1 MGSGGSIRRQGHG
14 LARLNPA
21 PDNFPPATQD
31 NGLYSHHAGEQA
43 SRMKTPW
50 TCLLL
55 ALAGV
60 LSVGADRIAPV
71 PPLPTPSQRA
81 WQELELTMF
90 VHFGVNT
97 FSDREWGDGKEDPR
111 SFNPV
116 GLETR
121 QWVDAAKAGGF
132 KLMILTAKH
141 HDGFCLWP
149 SKFTDHSVQ
158 NAAWKDGKGDV
169 VREFVDACR
178 AGGLKVGLY
187 LSPWDRHE
195 KTYGTEDYNRYFTNQ
210 LTELLT
216 QYGTVDEVWFDG
228 ACGEGPNG
236 KRQVYDWKA
245 FYGTIRALAPNA
257 VIAISGPD
265 VRWVGN
271 ESGVARVGESSVHP
285 GNRDMHG
292 TDDQVWWP
300 AECDVSIRPG
310 WFYHAAED
318 RQVKSLTHLLDIY
331 FKSVGRNSVML
342 LNVPPDRNGLFAEPD
357 VKRLRE
363 FGAALQSLTANDLA
377 KGGRVTAPGTKGGET
392 DLANIIDGNS
402 QTFWAAPEGATNA
415 TLEIAFESARTFNC
429 LSLREPFWLG
439 ERSTAYRL
447 EAQAGAGDW
456 QLLARGSVIGSRNLV
471 PVPETTAKAVRLVIE
486 STRGT
491 PAISEIALY
500 ASAHVPHRPPASLAT
515 HKPAKASNVHPQGT
529 TFGADR
535 AVDGDPE
542 TRWATADGTSACW
555 LEVDL
560 GKPETIGRVVIA
572 ELTPRVGR
580 FQIEIRDQVDAP
592 WKVAYEG
599 HGNGNRHE
607 HTFAPVTARYVRL
620 NVTEAS
626 APPTIF
632 EFEAYPK

>member
-1 MGSGGSIRRQGHG
+1 MTT
-14 LARLNPA
+14 LWPCFL
-21 PDNFPPATQD
+21 
-31 NGLYSHHAGEQA
+31 
-43 SRMKTPW
+43 M
-50 TCLLL
+50 
-55 ALAGV
+55 ALAGA
-60 LSVGADRIAPV
+60 LSVGADSLAPV
-71 PPLPTPSQRA
+71 PPVPTPSQRA

-111 SFNPV
+111 SFDPV
-116 GLETR
+116 NLDAR
-121 QWVDAAKAGGF
+121 QWVGAAKAGGF

-149 SKFTDHSVQ
+149 SKYTEHSVK
-158 NAAWKDGKGDV
+158 NAAWKNGKGDV

-236 KRQVYDWKA
+236 KKQVYDWKA
-245 FYGTIRALAPNA
+245 FYLTIRALAPKA

-271 ESGVARVGESSVHP
+271 ESGVARVGESSIHR
-285 GNRDMHG
+285 GSAGMHG
-292 TDDQVWWP
+292 TEGYVWWP

-310 WFYHAAED
+310 WFYHSSED
-318 RQVKSLTHLLDIY
+318 RQVKSLPHLLDIY

-363 FGAALQSLTANDLA
+363 FGEAVRSLTANDLA
-377 KGGRVTAPGTKGGET
+377 KGGRVSAPGTKGGEEF
-392 DLANIIDGNS
+392 LSKIVDGNAE
-402 QTFWAAPEGATNA
+402 TFWTAPDGATNA
-415 TLEIAFESARTFNC
+415 TLEIAFKTPQTFNC
-429 LSLREPFWLG
+429 ISLREPFWLG

-447 EAQAGAGDW
+447 EAQGGAGGW
-456 QLLARGSVIGSRNLV
+456 QLLARGSVIGSCNLV
-471 PVPETTAKAVRLVIE
+471 PVAGTTAQAVRLVIE
-486 STRGT
+486 SARGT
-491 PAISEIALY
+491 PAISEFAVYQSAL
-500 ASAHVPHRPPASLAT
+500 VPQRPPASLAT
-515 HKPAKASNVHPQGT
+515 QKVAKASNVHPQGT
-529 TFGADR
+529 TYGADR

-542 TRWATADGTSACW
+542 TRWATADGIRACW

-560 GKPETIGRVVIA
+560 GKAETIGRVVIS
-572 ELTPRVGR
+572 ELTPRVAR
-580 FQIEIRDQVDAP
+580 FQIEIRDEVDAP
-592 WKVAYEG
+592 WKVGYEG
-599 HGNGNRHE
+599 KGDGKRHE
-607 HTFAPVTARYVRL
+607 HKFAPVKARYLRL

-632 EFEAYPK
+632 EFEVYPK